1 VGGLSVFKGRREDDR
16 LLKGEGRY
24 TADWNFPGQL
34 YASFLRSD
42 RAHAVL
48 KGIRTR
54 EALAAPGVVAIFTGE
69 DVSHFR
75 TPPPMV
81 KYPIKVPHRDVLAR
95 GKVRYVGQEI
105 ALVVATSPAAAQDA
119 VERIEID
126 FEELPAVVDAR
137 EALAE
142 GAPQLHDDVPGNLSA
157 AFEYGDAR
165 AAGEAIAGAA
175 HVTRLTLDSTR
186 VSGTPM
192 EPKACTVVYDAAS
205 DSYDIYAS
213 SQGISMM
220 LPNFSAITAVP
231 AERIRLHAHDVGGGF
246 GIRSQAY
253 PEYCALMHAAKA
265 LGKPVKWVGSRF
277 ETIVSDHHGRAALL
291 EGELA
296 LDRDGRF
303 TALRV
308 RWTCNMGAYLS
319 QAGPLINTINPS
331 THAINTYRIPA
342 LFGRHELVLT
352 NTTSQTAYR
361 GAGRPNVSYLVERL
375 VDEAAR
381 QTGIDRVE
389 LRRRNLIPREA
400 FPYKT
405 PVGSTYDSGDPPGEL
420 EEALRLSDWP
430 GFEGRR
436 SEAKQRGKLR
446 GIGLAM
452 FVEPSGGGAS
462 PQEQAAIKFGE
473 SGEASLYVL
482 SGPSGQGHETM
493 FAQIVAQVFGIDERN
508 LTVKASDPLGPPLMG
523 GGTVGSR
530 SMMSHGGALFAAAQ
544 EVIRKG
550 LDFAAKELEVS
561 PRDLEFH
568 EGKYRVKGTDL
579 FMTFTEVARRYKS
592 ALDTQG
598 GIPTPVAF
606 PGGAHVAEV
615 EIDPQTGVVEVVG
628 YTAVDDCGRVLNHTL
643 VEGQLHGGIVQGL
656 GQALAE
662 HCVYDA
668 GGQLLTGTFMDYAMP
683 RADMLKQVTLHDH
696 SVPSPSNPLGA
707 KGAGEAGTTGALP
720 AVSNAVIDA
729 LRPLGI
735 EHLDF
740 PFSACRVW
748 QAIATQARGAGYAS
762 SSSSPR
768 RAP

>member
-1 VGGLSVFKGRREDDR
+1 MSAFKGRREDDR
-16 LLKGEGRY
+16 LLKGQGRY

-34 YASFLRSD
+34 YACFLRSD
-42 RAHAVL
+42 RAHGRIVSL
-48 KGIRTR
+48 HVR
-54 EALAAPGVVAIFTGE
+54 EALASPGVEAIFTGE
-69 DVSHFR
+69 DVAHFK

-105 ALVVATSPAAAQDA
+105 ALVVARSAAAAQDA
-119 VERIEID
+119 VDKIEVD
-126 FEELPAVVDAR
+126 FEELPAVVDATA
-137 EALAE
+137 ALAP
-142 GAPQLHDDVPGNLSA
+142 GAPQLHDDVPGNLA
-157 AFEYGDAR
+157 ALFEYGDAP
-165 AAGEAIAGAA
+165 AAAQAIGGAA

-186 VSGTPM
+186 VSGMPM
-192 EPKACTVVYDAAS
+192 EPKACTVTYDAAS
-205 DSYDIYAS
+205 GSYDVYAS

-220 LPNFSAITAVP
+220 LPNFVAITGVP

-253 PEYCALMHAAKA
+253 PEYCALMHAARA
-265 LGKPVKWVGSRF
+265 LGRPVKWVGSRF
-277 ETIVSDHHGRAALL
+277 ETMVSDHHGRAALL

-331 THAINTYRIPA
+331 THAINAYRIPVLA
-342 LFGRHELVLT
+342 GRHALVLT

-381 QTGIDRVE
+381 ETGIDRVE
-389 LRRRNLIPREA
+389 LRRRNLIAKAA
-400 FPYKT
+400 FPYRT
-405 PVGSTYDSGDPPGEL
+405 PVGSTYDSGDPLGEL
-420 EEALRLSDWP
+420 EEVVRFSDWK
-430 GFEGRR
+430 GFESRR
-436 SEAKQRGKLR
+436 EQAKRHGKLR

-473 SGEASLYVL
+473 SGEPTLYAL

-493 FAQIVAQVFGIDERN
+493 FARIVAEVFGIEESSIA
-508 LTVKASDPLGPPLMG
+508 VKPSDPRGPALMG

-530 SMMSHGGALFAAAQ
+530 SMMSHGGALYAVAQ
-544 EVIRKG
+544 EVVRKA
-550 LDFAAKELEVS
+550 LDLAAKDLEAS
-561 PRDLEFH
+561 PRDIEFRLGRF
-568 EGKYRVKGTDL
+568 EVKGTDL
-579 FMTFTEVARRYKS
+579 GVTFAEIARRHKS

-615 EIDPQTGVVEVVG
+615 EIDPETGVVEVASYV
-628 YTAVDDCGRVLNHTL
+628 AVDDSGRVLDHTL

-683 RADMLKQVTLHDH
+683 RADVLTRVAVYDH
-696 SVPSPSNPLGA
+696 SVPSPSNPLGV

-729 LRPLGI
+729 LRPLGVR
-735 EHLDF
+735 HLDF
-740 PFSACRVW
+740 PYSPARVW
-748 QAIATQARGAGYAS
+748 HAIAKTQSA
-762 SSSSPR
+762 
-768 RAP
+768 